1 MFTTKTRMLIQAGI
15 TGLGTAA
22 GLMAFAGLSKKMKKP
37 YIPALLG
44 GGVAA
49 TVSLLWNL
57 ADTYV
62 IEKELGIAAN
72 AIDDFIKSGK
82 MDEATKLLSGGVAGL
97 GLTYA
102 QRKRVGLLNVQ
113 KVGLIDAQRM
123 GLYIPEP
130 SVKKFNTTP
139 ATRYF
144 S

>member
-1 MFTTKTRMLIQAGI
+1 MLIQAGV

-22 GLMAFAGLSKKMKKP
+22 GLAAFAVMSKKRKKA
-37 YIPALLG
+37 YVPALVG

-49 TVSLLWNL
+49 AVSLLWNL

-72 AIDDFIKSGK
+72 ATDELIKSGK
-82 MDEATKLLSGGVAGL
+82 MDDVVKLISGGMSGL
-97 GLTYA
+97 GMTYA
-102 QRKRVGLLNVQ
+102 QRKRLGLLNVQ

-123 GLYIPEP
+123 GLYTPEP
-130 SVKKFNTTP
+130 TVRKFNTTP